1 MRTWW
6 LSLMVVLVAYLA
18 LGLIPAFSAVITNT
32 VSDVNDDAY
41 GVSGSGDNWTDD
53 YALCG
58 YYSGYSKP
66 YLIGAFRF
74 TGLPM
79 TNKATILHAYL
90 RVQVYANGTG
100 SSSFSIVGED
110 YDSTDSFNIGEYIG
124 RRFPTS
130 ASAIWSVSTA
140 WVQDGFY
147 TSPDISGIV
156 QEIVNRSG
164 WVSGNAIAIQLRN
177 RVVSG
182 GYQSIYTM
190 EGAVAY
196 GGSPAQLIIE
206 YAGSASPPDGIKSE
220 NYLPGAKDTV
230 SSVPTYLNNP
240 TMYYNSPGGICW
252 ATCNADIL
260 GYWDR
265 TAYNGVKY
273 WNLIDNGTAPLLQPS
288 LPAAPGHNEAD
299 VKSMVVM
306 LATQY
311 YGAGRTDEDVIIE
324 EIANGTNGLA
334 FNATY
339 HGPVGTTTSKS
350 NYYQL
355 VKGEV
360 DAGRPIGLGSWG
372 NYFGGPHQVPVIG
385 YREMSNAVNST
396 VYIHRNTGGTE
407 SEYVNFFSSLWG
419 NLDMDQIVPGGNPVD
434 HYEAKGDN
442 TSATLVSLN
451 PNDVYDFRQT
461 HNFGTVGDVDWIKLT
476 VVTGRQYVVETK
488 NLGASADTLLSLY
501 ASNGTTLVAQ
511 DDNGGGGLAS
521 KIIWR
526 CWTEGTYFLRVTNMI
541 NSAGHAANYDVQ
553 VTNSVIVNVAPTNIL
568 LSSTVVGENMPS
580 NTMVGALSAQ
590 DVDMGFPF
598 TFSLVSGTG
607 SVDNTSFV
615 ISGSNLLS
623 ASSFDYEVKTNYS
636 IRVRVADQGGL
647 STQKVFAIAITN
659 QNESPTNIVM
669 FGGSVAENL
678 PAGALVGVLSAQD
691 PDIGSVCLYS
701 LVAGA
706 GSDGNP
712 LFVINGSNLLTG
724 VLFNHE
730 SQSNFSLRVGC
741 IDEGGLST
749 QKVFE
754 VNIVDMDETP
764 QFLGQEALAGTSMVL
779 RWSSVT
785 NHFYTIHVS
794 TNLME
799 GFSVLRSNISAM
811 PLINVYTDSV
821 QGVPV
826 KFWKITTEP

>member
-1 MRTWW
+1 
-6 LSLMVVLVAYLA
+6 
-18 LGLIPAFSAVITNT
+18 
-32 VSDVNDDAY
+32 
-41 GVSGSGDNWTDD
+41 
-53 YALCG
+53 
-58 YYSGYSKP
+58 
-66 YLIGAFRF
+66 
-74 TGLPM
+74 
-79 TNKATILHAYL
+79 
-90 RVQVYANGTG
+90 
-100 SSSFSIVGED
+100 
-110 YDSTDSFNIGEYIG
+110 
-124 RRFPTS
+124 
-130 ASAIWSVSTA
+130 
-140 WVQDGFY
+140 
-147 TSPDISGIV
+147 
-156 QEIVNRSG
+156 
-164 WVSGNAIAIQLRN
+164 
-177 RVVSG
+177 
-182 GYQSIYTM
+182 
-190 EGAVAY
+190 
-196 GGSPAQLIIE
+196 
-206 YAGSASPPDGIKSE
+206 
-220 NYLPGAKDTV
+220 
-230 SSVPTYLNNP
+230 
-240 TMYYNSPGGICW
+240 
-252 ATCNADIL
+252 
-260 GYWDR
+260 
-265 TAYNGVKY
+265 
-273 WNLIDNGTAPLLQPS
+273 
-288 LPAAPGHNEAD
+288 
-299 VKSMVVM
+299 
-306 LATQY
+306 
-311 YGAGRTDEDVIIE
+311 
-324 EIANGTNGLA
+324 
-334 FNATY
+334 
-339 HGPVGTTTSKS
+339 
-350 NYYQL
+350 
-355 VKGEV
+355 
-360 DAGRPIGLGSWG
+360 
-372 NYFGGPHQVPVIG
+372 
-385 YREMSNAVNST
+385 
-396 VYIHRNTGGTE
+396 
-407 SEYVNFFSSLWG
+407 
-419 NLDMDQIVPGGNPVD
+419 
-434 HYEAKGDN
+434 
-442 TSATLVSLN
+442 
-451 PNDVYDFRQT
+451 
-461 HNFGTVGDVDWIKLT
+461 
-476 VVTGRQYVVETK
+476 
-488 NLGASADTLLSLY
+488 
-501 ASNGTTLVAQ
+501 
-511 DDNGGGGLAS
+511 
-521 KIIWR
+521 
-526 CWTEGTYFLRVTNMI
+526 MI

-669 FGGSVAENL
+669 SGGSVAENL